1 MKIRYFCQEI
11 YSVLIKYSEVDII
24 DYVKSKEI
32 SKSDSSLQNCIS
44 LELKKP
50 KLRLELSNA
59 IKNKIIIVSDYLMT
73 LDLLLMQIE

>member
-32 SKSDSSLQNCIS
+32 SKSDSSLQNYIS

-73 LDLLLMQIE
+73 LDLLLM

>member
-32 SKSDSSLQNCIS
+32 SKSDSSLQNYIS

>member
-32 SKSDSSLQNCIS
+32 SKSDSSLQNYIS

-73 LDLLLMQIE
+73 LDLFLM